1 MVLPMVPF
9 HLWLGPLPQK
19 ILYHLPRCYY
29 SCHDRVRLLNHPV
42 IYAPYN
48 SQYSGEKENY
58 TIWHSFFRTNRNNS
72 PVSQNDLRPL
82 RCLIN
87 LSRVIKHRENSG
99 DNSVIMAGQLFYF
112 QSEKLSQFW
121 VVFIFPDFW
130 VMPHKIFCDSN
141 CSCCT
146 FRKLRQNCIA
156 PLNFYCN
163 FIIDKERREMN
174 FRLCKSL
181 CCRLFMAFERK
192 TSY

>member
-29 SCHDRVRLLNHPV
+29 SFHDRVRLLNHPV

-87 LSRVIKHRENSG
+87 LSRVIKHRENS
-99 DNSVIMAGQLFYF
+99 DNSVIMEGSTLLF
-112 QSEKLSQFW
+112 SIGKIVSILGGLT
-121 VVFIFPDFW
+121 FPRLW
-130 VMPHKIFCDSN
+130 GN
-141 CSCCT
+141 
-146 FRKLRQNCIA
+146 A
-156 PLNFYCN
+156 P
-163 FIIDKERREMN
+163 
-174 FRLCKSL
+174 
-181 CCRLFMAFERK
+181 
-192 TSY
+192 